1 MLSNLLFSCLSYLLS
16 PVFSGLDVSLQFFF
30 SAAGATSFSLCF
42 SACLNFNPGLGST
55 CLIFPCFSFH
65 IMSVHQCTEAGWRS
79 QTLDRFRGF
88 FLHWCYRE
96 ASCCRNLLSGFLLL
110 SASGVHC
117 CVWVLETDIFKAQI
131 EWNLWT
137 VSSEIKKN
145 EKKKTRPTHFYFRLT
160 GYWFSLPWGRKRH
173 FNKLKRQVGHKNLM
187 WILLRKRSSVSQL
200 RCSWGCVLD
209 RGFVVLGTPLLWLH
223 ELCWENYRIQLNL
236 YGYNMGC
243 IYNYIYV
250 CVCVCLCGC
259 V

>member
-117 CVWVLETDIFKAQI
+117 CAWVLETDIFKAQI

-145 EKKKTRPTHFYFRLT
+145 EKKNTTH
-160 GYWFSLPWGRKRH
+160 SL
-173 FNKLKRQVGHKNLM
+173 
-187 WILLRKRSSVSQL
+187 LLQANR
-200 RCSWGCVLD
+200 VLI
-209 RGFVVLGTPLLWLH
+209 FIT
-223 ELCWENYRIQLNL
+223 
-236 YGYNMGC
+236 MGQKETF
-243 IYNYIYV
+243 
-250 CVCVCLCGC
+250 
-259 V
+259 